1 MSATPKAMIELFGF
15 ANGKRRRFFLVERA
29 ASRIVF
35 AFFSDGG
42 VGAHHVDDIGLRKQV
57 LDEILGDAL
66 AHGRFC

>member
-1 MSATPKAMIELFGF
+1 MEG
-15 ANGKRRRFFLVERA
+15 A
-29 ASRIVF
+29 AARVVF